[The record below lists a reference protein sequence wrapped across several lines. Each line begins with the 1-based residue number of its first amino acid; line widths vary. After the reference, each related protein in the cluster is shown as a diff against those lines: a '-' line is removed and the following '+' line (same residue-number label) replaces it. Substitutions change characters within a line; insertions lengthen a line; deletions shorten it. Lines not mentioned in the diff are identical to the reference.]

1 MDCGIG
7 MHWFY
12 HITIFIIIISILV
25 IIMIGMHWVYHIIII
40 IISIC
45 LIIIIGI
52 YWVYHIIIIYHY
64 QFSYNHY

>member
-40 IISIC
+40 ISIC